1 MRKLLILVVLL
12 PVLAYAGVK
21 GYLWYSIYSHM
32 EDIKKAAAP
41 VATIEYEDIRAPLNE
56 PFGVTGITV
65 VPHLVS
71 DTIRIRSALVH
82 TNGIRDL
89 YELGKKVFTEELPQR
104 LEVSLNQ
111 ISIDLNGEIASLMA
125 NNQKTNLFGTPLDA
139 LACAEREFFS
149 PTDLLAMGYEQLSV
163 DTEFQYGVNRVKES
177 VDLFV
182 KFRIR
187 DATSLAFDLSIPRS
201 QAPTSR
207 DQLSLQ
213 IPQLKDFSINIE
225 DLSFNERR
233 NKYCA
238 DLSGVTSAA
247 FVDRHLDQV
256 KAHADDS
263 GFPVSDELLAAYR
276 QYVTDSGN
284 ITVSANPLDPVDL
297 MTLLTLNP
305 RQLLEWLSLDVNI
318 AGKNIQELMVIVVEE
333 EEQPEEDAKPKVL
346 LDTYKPTPVAEL
358 DQHVNRLLKIRTVD
372 GKLHHAYLSV
382 VSQDA
387 LVLTQELVGGS
398 ATFRLPIA
406 QIDEVRVLH

>member
-1 MRKLLILVVLL
+1 MRKLLILAVFL
-12 PVLAYAGVK
+12 PVLAYASVK

-41 VATIEYEDIRAPLNE
+41 VAKIEYKDIRAPLTE
-56 PFGVTGITV
+56 PFGVTGITIE
-65 VPHLVS
+65 PHLVT
-71 DTIRIRSALVH
+71 DTIRIGSALVH
-82 TNGIRDL
+82 TAGLGDL
-89 YELGKKVFTEELPQR
+89 YELGKTVFNEELPKR
-104 LEVSLNQ
+104 LEVSLNR

-125 NNQKTNLFGTPLDA
+125 NNQKTNLFGTPFDA
-139 LACAEREFFS
+139 MGCGDREYFS
-149 PTDLLAMGYEQLSV
+149 PTDLLAMDYEKLLV
-163 DTEFQYGVNRVKES
+163 DTKFNYGVNRAKDS

-182 KFRIR
+182 KFRVR
-187 DATSLAFDLSIPRS
+187 DATSLAFDMSVPRG

-207 DQLSLQ
+207 AQLTFQ

-238 DLSGVTSAA
+238 NLTGVTTAE

-256 KAHADDS
+256 RSYAADS

-276 QYVTDSGN
+276 KYVTDSGN
-284 ITVSANPLDPVDL
+284 VTISANPLDPVDL

-318 AGKNIQELMVIVVEE
+318 AGTNIQELMVIASAEEQQEE
-333 EEQPEEDAKPKVL
+333 EVKPKVI
-346 LDTYKPTPVAEL
+346 LDTYKTTPVAEL
-358 DQHVNRLLKIRTVD
+358 DQHVNRLLKIRTLD

-382 VSQDA
+382 VSHDD

-398 ATFRLPIA
+398 ATFRVPIA